1 MNLLHK
7 AKQNQEASML
17 EVTKSGIKL
26 SADTAMLI
34 GQTNFEILNYR
45 RTKIMPEL
53 NYSYRQ
59 LSFNQ
64 GDHQN
69 YSLEKIYQSK
79 SKKYLKLTKWGLQF
93 QESHSL
99 LVVLYQLP
107 LINPHKIK
115 SSLPFCTGPEGIKKK
130 TSVHGESVGTVPS
143 KLQETAEPMVPI
155 RQQELQLKTKAEMPT
170 HCNHR

>member
-79 SKKYLKLTKWGLQF
+79 SKKYLKLTK
-93 QESHSL
+93 
-99 LVVLYQLP
+99 
-107 LINPHKIK
+107 
-115 SSLPFCTGPEGIKKK
+115 
-130 TSVHGESVGTVPS
+130 
-143 KLQETAEPMVPI
+143 
-155 RQQELQLKTKAEMPT
+155 
-170 HCNHR
+170 

>member
-7 AKQNQEASML
+7 AKQNQEARML
-17 EVTKSGIKL
+17 EVTKSDIKL

-99 LVVLYQLP
+99 LVALYQLP
-107 LINPHKIK
+107 LINLHKIK
-115 SSLPFCTGPEGIKKK
+115 SSLPFCTGAGRYQEEDLSTWRVSRNRTIKA
-130 TSVHGESVGTVPS
+130 TGNSRANGTNP
-143 KLQETAEPMVPI
+143 TARI
-155 RQQELQLKTKAEMPT
+155 TIKNQSRNANTL
-170 HCNHR
+170 